1 MQFQLP
7 VSQKSEP
14 EKALVE
20 MSGALRWEWGEED
33 GEETQRSAW
42 VNFFVISC
50 FPKNK
55 MICLHCIKK
64 KKV

>member
-33 GEETQRSAW
+33 GEETQRSA
-42 VNFFVISC
+42 
-50 FPKNK
+50 
-55 MICLHCIKK
+55 
-64 KKV
+64 